1 MGGAP
6 QEQPEGRCAPSPLQA
21 WRGQFC
27 EHLLFSGLPIQDTAW
42 PSCLGHSPGVHY
54 CLNLQVENRG
64 SGGNRLHLEPQ
75 AAAPTTLGWDPDSN
89 PSHGHSQ
96 ERGHADELW
105 AGRAAAGGLG
115 DQVRLSQSC
124 AISSGGRGS
133 ARKEAGKGPQG

>member
-75 AAAPTTLGWDPDSN
+75 AAAPTTLGRSSPFLLPLRLGPRQQPQPWTLP
-89 PSHGHSQ
+89 GK
-96 ERGHADELW
+96 
-105 AGRAAAGGLG
+105 RA
-115 DQVRLSQSC
+115 R
-124 AISSGGRGS
+124 R
-133 ARKEAGKGPQG
+133 